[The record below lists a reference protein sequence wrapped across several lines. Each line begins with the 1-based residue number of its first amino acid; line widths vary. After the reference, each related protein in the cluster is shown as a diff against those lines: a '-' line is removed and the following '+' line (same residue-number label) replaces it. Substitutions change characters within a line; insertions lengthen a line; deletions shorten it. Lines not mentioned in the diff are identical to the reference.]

1 MPKRTHEDA
10 ERTKQAILESAL
22 RLFSRRGY
30 ESTSLSDIARFAG
43 VTRGAIYWH
52 FKDKGQILVELCEFI
67 DNDRASHDLLKR
79 AAEPNEKEPLSRIK
93 EWLIECGTDSSIS
106 FYSSALFNLVA
117 KIMSGA
123 VGTDDVRNRLNAMFA
138 GRLRLVRQALTNAVS
153 RGQLPA
159 DCNVDLAEEILTVF
173 ISGFIDHLR
182 LGRGENIRKNYSVVV
197 EGLID
202 AIGRH

>member
-1 MPKRTHEDA
+1 M
-10 ERTKQAILESAL
+10 
-22 RLFSRRGY
+22 
-30 ESTSLSDIARFAG
+30 
-43 VTRGAIYWH
+43 
-52 FKDKGQILVELCEFI
+52 CEFI

-159 DCNVDLAEEILTVF
+159 DCNVDLTEEILTVF